1 MLIKRILFYSRKVN
15 YYRHYYN
22 LKQIIWQRKSRVY
35 AGLTDFLIDAT
46 VKLPGIVFA
55 KKLLSM
61 LQLSSGALC
70 GVETELT
77 EAFTQ
82 FDELGVTEWKQQH

>member
-1 MLIKRILFYSRKVN
+1 MPDCTGHRQDGIKKNRSYISNFRNSRK
-15 YYRHYYN
+15 
-22 LKQIIWQRKSRVY
+22 
-35 AGLTDFLIDAT
+35 AT

>member
-1 MLIKRILFYSRKVN
+1 M
-15 YYRHYYN
+15 
-22 LKQIIWQRKSRVY
+22 
-35 AGLTDFLIDAT
+35 
-46 VKLPGIVFA
+46 

>member
-1 MLIKRILFYSRKVN
+1 MEIGSHEELLRKTENMPDCTGHRQDGIKKNRSYISNFE
-15 YYRHYYN
+15 
-22 LKQIIWQRKSRVY
+22 
-35 AGLTDFLIDAT
+35 T
-46 VKLPGIVFA
+46 VESNCQTPGIVFA

>member
-1 MLIKRILFYSRKVN
+1 MQRRICICEEASFY
-15 YYRHYYN
+15 
-22 LKQIIWQRKSRVY
+22 
-35 AGLTDFLIDAT
+35 AT
-46 VKLPGIVFA
+46 IRFRT
-55 KKLLSM
+55 S
-61 LQLSSGALC
+61 C